1 MSNFTKVVSRKTE
14 KELNYTTSENALEE
28 LRVLQRQKGW
38 TIFEAIRVLIEGKA
52 DSFSFTK
59 DNPYHYFY
67 GRITEKTVII
77 RLKTKDKETE
87 FRLPVEQ
94 LV

>member
-28 LRVLQRQKGW
+28 LRVLQRQNGW

-59 DNPYHYFY
+59 DNPYYYFY
-67 GRITEKTVII
+67 GRITEKTVVI
-77 RLKTKDKETE
+77 RLKTKEKETE
-87 FRLPVEQ
+87 FRLPVDQ